1 MVLVAGLFAG
11 TLGGIVGTGSSLV
24 LMPILVVM
32 FGPRQAVPIM
42 AVAAFAGNLGRVLAW
57 RREID
62 WRACA
67 AYSVT
72 AVPGAMLGARLL
84 LAIPAGV
91 AETALGVFFLA
102 LIPARR
108 WLARR
113 EFRLT
118 RTHLML
124 LGAPLGVLTGVV
136 VSTGP
141 LTVPLFTFYGLER
154 GAFLGTEAASSLGMY
169 AAKAATFRALGALP
183 LELLLHG
190 LAVGATLMAGSFAGR
205 FVVLR
210 LSPASYRS
218 LIDGLMAISGISLAV
233 GRVPLIGP
241 ISARAPSPPCLST
254 TCASG
259 TCASTT
265 GASTTCARRA
275 RAPWTCAPWTCAS
288 WTSSRSSS
296 CCSRAWS
303 RASPWPLSPD
313 APSAPPRASRPQPP
327 APGRC
332 SS

>member
-1 MVLVAGLFAG
+1 MDYLVVLVAGLFAG

-67 AYSVT
+67 AYCVT

-102 LIPARR
+102 LIPARH

-154 GAFLGTEAASSLGMY
+154 GGLLGTEAAASIGMY
-169 AAKAATFRALGALP
+169 ASKVATFQALGALP
-183 LELLLHG
+183 APVVLDG
-190 LAVGATLMAGSFAGR
+190 LIVGSSLMAGSFVGR
-205 FVVLR
+205 AIVLA
-210 LSPASYRS
+210 LTPGAYRT
-218 LIDGLMAISGISLAV
+218 LVDGLMLCSGLTLLWAAV
-233 GRVPLIGP
+233 R
-241 ISARAPSPPCLST
+241 
-254 TCASG
+254 
-259 TCASTT
+259 
-265 GASTTCARRA
+265 
-275 RAPWTCAPWTCAS
+275 
-288 WTSSRSSS
+288 
-296 CCSRAWS
+296 
-303 RASPWPLSPD
+303 
-313 APSAPPRASRPQPP
+313 
-327 APGRC
+327 
-332 SS
+332 